1 MMRWSSL
8 TACAIAAMLVSGA
21 AGATTISVLPS
32 GTVTPPGFASVATF
46 DSIMPTAYGMT
57 TPTGPFS
64 DGGANFSGVGV
75 VMNNYG
81 AGSAGLYATPY
92 GDTTN
97 YLAVLGGGSE
107 TISYGSEK
115 TTFGLYWGSVDSY
128 NVLSFYDGATLVDTI
143 TGSQTGPLIA
153 SGGQGDYSSNGYVVI
168 SGLPKFNNVVVSSG
182 SNSFEFDSVVA
193 GGVPEPSTWM
203 MMGLGFA
210 GLGLVAFNNQSKKK
224 VARAIA

>member
-1 MMRWSSL
+1 MLRWSSL
-8 TACAIAAMLVSGA
+8 LACATAAMLVSGG
-21 AGATTISVLPS
+21 AGATAISVLPS
-32 GTVTPPGFASVATF
+32 GTLTPPGFASVATF
-46 DSIMPTAYGMT
+46 DSIIPTTYGQT
-57 TPTGPFS
+57 TPTGSFS
-64 DGGANFSGVGV
+64 NGGASFSGSGV

-81 AGSAGLYATPY
+81 AGSDGLYATPY

-107 TISYGSEK
+107 TIAYGSEK

-128 NVLSFYDGATLVDTI
+128 NLLSFYNGASLVGTVS
-143 TGSQTGPLIA
+143 GSQTGPLIA
-153 SGGQGDYSSNGYVVI
+153 SGGQGDYSSNGYVLI
-168 SGLPKFNNVVVSSG
+168 SGLPKFNEVVVTSG
-182 SNSFEFDSVVA
+182 SNSFEFDNVVA
-193 GGVPEPSTWM
+193 GGVPEASTWM